1 MDALGI
7 NGWNLLAQVIAF
19 LIFIWLFWKFALG
32 PIVKVLDE
40 RQTKVRDS
48 MEAAQQ
54 IQQELAATTT
64 RNEELLAEARQEA
77 QRIVRQAREA
87 EDAIIGRARDEA
99 NRQAEEYL
107 GRAQAALRQE
117 TEAARQQLRQEV
129 ADLAVLAASK
139 IVRKELD
146 PADQARL
153 IEEALAGPGG
163 AE

>member
-1 MDALGI
+1 M
-7 NGWNLLAQVIAF
+7 
-19 LIFIWLFWKFALG
+19 
-32 PIVKVLDE
+32 LDE

-146 PADQARL
+146 PADQTRL